1 MTRFRNKYLLVLLSL
16 LLLAAGTS
24 GADSGYTAALRAH
37 WKRISDMFIQ
47 IVAAMPEDKY
57 DFRPTKGYRSFRE
70 LVMHAIEDNFT
81 HMGYVAG
88 KTREDSEKLAAKY
101 KSVTTRAE
109 ILDALEDGY
118 NYGDMVLATLN
129 DQNAADLVT
138 AMRGQKATRAGA
150 ALQSF
155 EDTMD
160 HYGNLVVYLR
170 LNGIV
175 PPETANRGKPRSGQA
190 GDQDHH

>member
-1 MTRFRNKYLLVLLSL
+1 MKRPRKRYFAALSVVV
-16 LLLAAGTS
+16 LLAAGTS
-24 GADSGYTAALRAH
+24 NADSGYPAALRAH
-37 WKRISDMFIQ
+37 WKRISDMFSQ

-70 LVMHAIEDNFT
+70 LVMHAIEDNYT

-88 KTREDSEKLAAKY
+88 KSREESEKLAAKY
-101 KSVTTRAE
+101 KNITTRAE

-129 DQNAADLVT
+129 DGNGADLVT
-138 AMRGQKATRAGA
+138 AMRGQKTTRAGA
-150 ALQSF
+150 ALQTF

-175 PPETANRGKPRSGQA
+175 PPETANRPKRPGQ
-190 GDQDHH
+190 GQGHH

>member
-1 MTRFRNKYLLVLLSL
+1 MTRLRARYSVALVIMMLLG
-16 LLLAAGTS
+16 AGAS
-24 GADSGYTAALRAH
+24 SADSGYPEALRAH

-47 IVAAMPEDKY
+47 IVGAMPEDKF

-70 LVMHAIEDNFT
+70 LVMHAIEDNYT

-88 KTREDSEKLAAKY
+88 KSREESEKLAAKY
-101 KSVTTRAE
+101 KNITTRAE
-109 ILDALEDGY
+109 MLDALEDGY
-118 NYGDMVLATLN
+118 AYGDMMLATLN
-129 DQNAADLVT
+129 DQNGAEVVT
-138 AMRGQKATRAGA
+138 AMRGQKTTRAGA
-150 ALQSF
+150 ALQAF

-175 PPETANRGKPRSGQA
+175 PPETANRGKARPGQE
-190 GDQDHH
+190 QEHH

>member
-1 MTRFRNKYLLVLLSL
+1 MTRLRARYSVALVAV

-24 GADSGYTAALRAH
+24 SADSGYPEALRAH

-47 IVAAMPEDKY
+47 IVGAMPEDKY

-70 LVMHAIEDNFT
+70 LVMHAIEDNYT

-88 KTREDSEKLAAKY
+88 KGREESEKLAAKY
-101 KSVTTRAE
+101 KNIKTRAE
-109 ILDALEDGY
+109 MLDALEDGY
-118 NYGDMVLATLN
+118 AYGDMMLATLN
-129 DQNAADLVT
+129 DQNGAEVVT
-138 AMRGQKATRAGA
+138 AMRGQKTTRAGA
-150 ALQSF
+150 ALQAF

-160 HYGNLVVYLR
+160 HYGNAVIYLR

-175 PPETANRGKPRSGQA
+175 PPETANRTKRPGQE
-190 GDQDHH
+190 QDHH

>member
-1 MTRFRNKYLLVLLSL
+1 MIRSKLKYSILLCVVLLLS
-16 LLLAAGTS
+16 AGATR
-24 GADSGYTAALRAH
+24 ADSGYTAAFRAH

-57 DFRPTKGYRSFRE
+57 EFRPVKGYRSFRE

-88 KTREDSEKLAAKY
+88 KSREESDKLAAKY
-101 KSVTTRAE
+101 KDIKTRAE
-109 ILDALEDGY
+109 MLDALEDGY
-118 NYGDMVLATLN
+118 NYGDMVLSEMN
-129 DQNAADLVT
+129 DQNAGDLVT
-138 AMRGQKATRAGA
+138 AMRGHKTTRAGA
-150 ALQSF
+150 ALQAF

-170 LNGIV
+170 LNGVV
-175 PPETANRGKPRSGQA
+175 PPETANRGKARPSQE
-190 GDQDHH
+190 QEHH

>member
-1 MTRFRNKYLLVLLSL
+1 VTRVGGKYSLVLLAVL
-16 LLLAAGTS
+16 LLSVGTS
-24 GADSGYTAALRAH
+24 DADSGYTTAFRTH
-37 WKRISDMFIQ
+37 WKRISDMFMQ

-88 KTREDSEKLAAKY
+88 QSREESERLAGKYKNITTREEM
-101 KSVTTRAE
+101 
-109 ILDALEDGY
+109 LDALEDGY
-118 NYGDMVLATLN
+118 NYGDMVLSEMN
-129 DQNAADLVT
+129 DQNAAQVVT
-138 AMRGQKATRAGA
+138 AMRGERTTRAGA
-150 ALQSF
+150 ALQAF

-160 HYGNLVVYLR
+160 HYGNLVIYLR

-175 PPETANRGKPRSGQA
+175 PPETANRGKPRTSQE
-190 GDQDHH
+190 QDHH

>member
-1 MTRFRNKYLLVLLSL
+1 MTCVKKKYFVILLAM

-24 GADSGYTAALRAH
+24 QADSGYTAAFRAH

-70 LVMHAIEDNFT
+70 LVMHAIEDNYT

-88 KTREDSEKLAAKY
+88 KSREESEKLAVKY
-101 KSVTTRAE
+101 KNITTREE

-118 NYGDMVLATLN
+118 NYGDMVLADMN
-129 DQNAADLVT
+129 DQNAGQVVT
-138 AMRGQKATRAGA
+138 AMRGQKTTRAGA

-175 PPETANRGKPRSGQA
+175 PPETANRGKPRLGQEE
-190 GDQDHH
+190 DHH

>member
-1 MTRFRNKYLLVLLSL
+1 MTRCRAKYSVVLVAMM
-16 LLLAAGTS
+16 LLAAGTS
-24 GADSGYTAALRAH
+24 CADSGYPEALRAH

-47 IVAAMPEDKY
+47 IVGAMPENKY

-70 LVMHAIEDNFT
+70 LVMHAIEDNYT

-88 KTREDSEKLAAKY
+88 KSREESEKLAAKY
-101 KSVTTRAE
+101 KNIKTRAE
-109 ILDALEDGY
+109 MLDALEDGY
-118 NYGDMVLATLN
+118 AYGDMMLATLN
-129 DQNAADLVT
+129 DQNGADVVT
-138 AMRGQKATRAGA
+138 AMRGQKTTRAGA
-150 ALQSF
+150 ALQAF

-175 PPETANRGKPRSGQA
+175 PPETANRGKPHAGQ
-190 GDQDHH
+190 DQDHH